1 MDRVVFAL
9 YRALSALLC
18 ALPLT
23 AVFRLGW
30 ALGSLAYWVAPPYR
44 RLVLHNLT
52 IAFGRE
58 KSPAELRALARK
70 HFATLGANIFSNV
83 KLPTLTADE
92 IRAVVTVDGLET
104 LQEGSKIGCGYV
116 MVISHLGSWEMFAQ
130 LSPIFFG
137 CKVGTIFQALS
148 NPHIDAEVRRDR
160 ARLGLELFERKAGFI
175 KAGQFMREGGA
186 VGILMDQHAGDAGL
200 WCPFFGRLASTT
212 KLPATLALR
221 TGAWLVP
228 AAVHTAGVARWH
240 CIIQPPVPTNGE
252 DADAITA
259 RLNPVLEAQ
268 IRHQPADW
276 FWVHN
281 RWKTPRPKFLLAT
294 YKRGICVAGAA
305 VNSDRGM
312 VHREPAFV
320 PAPHSPATNH
330 HSRAHF
336 RILLRAS
343 NWLGDAVMSVPAVRA
358 IKRGRPDAHVSVLT
372 PAKLAD
378 FWKSVAEVDEVIAI
392 EAGENIFAVAQKIRR
407 NFDAAIL
414 LPNSLRTALEVWLAG
429 IPRRV
434 GVPGHHRRWLLNQ
447 VFAPKKKRVA
457 ERPHHQVH
465 DYLALAEFVGADVE
479 GALAFPI
486 TNLRS
491 PITPPKIGL
500 CAGAE
505 YGAAKRWLPER
516 FAETMRLVHEK
527 TGCEWK
533 LFGVEKDRPAA
544 AAILATAGVPST
556 DLIGKTTLAQLMDE
570 LRTCDLLLTNDT
582 GTMHLAAHLGVPV
595 VALFGSTEPRLTGP
609 LGPGHRILRH
619 HVECSPCFLRECP
632 LDFRCM
638 KAIEVPEVVAAI
650 EAMLALQTGG
660 SVKRA

>member
-30 ALGSLAYWVAPPYR
+30 ALGSLAYWIAPPYR

-92 IRAVVTVDGLET
+92 IRAVVTIEGLET
-104 LQEGSKIGCGYV
+104 LQAGNKIGCGYV

-212 KLPATLALR
+212 TLPATLALR

-240 CIIQPPVPTNGE
+240 CIIQRPVPPNGE

-268 IRHQPADW
+268 IRHQPEDW

-294 YKRGICVAGAA
+294 YKRGIVLGDAA

-312 VHREPAFV
+312 VNRDPTSAPAH
-320 PAPHSPATNH
+320 HSPVTDH
-330 HSRAHF
+330 QSLSPF
-336 RILLRAS
+336 RILIRAS
-343 NWLGDAVMSVPAVRA
+343 NWLGDAVMTVPAVRA
-358 IKRGRPDAHVSVLT
+358 IKRGRPDAHLSVLT
-372 PAKLAD
+372 QAKLAD

-392 EAGENIFAVAQKIRR
+392 ESGESVFAVARKIRR

-414 LPNSLRTALEVWLAG
+414 FPNSLRTALEVWLAG

-434 GVPGHHRRWLLNQ
+434 GVPGHYRRWLLNQ
-447 VFAPKKKRVA
+447 VFAPKKKKVA
-457 ERPHHQVH
+457 GRPRHQVH
-465 DYLALAEFVGADVE
+465 DYLALAEFVGADIT
-479 GALAFPI
+479 GALDFPI
-486 TNLRS
+486 TLHRS

-533 LFGVEKDRPAA
+533 LLGVEKDRPVAD
-544 AAILATAGVPST
+544 AILANAGVPGT
-556 DLIGKTTLAQLMDE
+556 DLIGRTTLAQLMDE
-570 LRTCDLLLTNDT
+570 LRTCDLLVTNDT

-609 LGPGHRILRH
+609 LGSGHRILRH
-619 HVECSPCFLRECP
+619 HVECSPCFLRDCP
-632 LDFRCM
+632 FDFRCM

-650 EAMLALQTGG
+650 EATLAAQT
-660 SVKRA
+660 